1 MQATKI
7 SNQAFL
13 PYYHPHYALQPS
25 SLCSLAAAKME
36 DAPYAGLLEPDVCGE
51 ESEANF
57 GIHIEP
63 KCDSAI
69 CVELSDALVS
79 LASDYLHARIQ
90 HHAAG

>member
-1 MQATKI
+1 MHF
-7 SNQAFL
+7 SPQAFT
-13 PYYHPHYALQPS
+13 PM
-25 SLCSLAAAKME
+25 AAAKWKPE
-36 DAPYAGLLEPDVCGE
+36 CPLPPPYAGLLEPDVCGE

-69 CVELSDALVS
+69 CVEFSDALVS

>member
-1 MQATKI
+1 MHF
-7 SNQAFL
+7 SPQAFTL
-13 PYYHPHYALQPS
+13 M
-25 SLCSLAAAKME
+25 AAAKWRKN
-36 DAPYAGLLEPDVCGE
+36 APSPPYAGLLEPDVCGE

-69 CVELSDALVS
+69 CVEFSDALVS

>member
-1 MQATKI
+1 MHF
-7 SNQAFL
+7 SPQAFTL
-13 PYYHPHYALQPS
+13 M
-25 SLCSLAAAKME
+25 AAARWKKIPPPP
-36 DAPYAGLLEPDVCGE
+36 PYAGLLEPDVCGE

-69 CVELSDALVS
+69 CVEFSDALVS